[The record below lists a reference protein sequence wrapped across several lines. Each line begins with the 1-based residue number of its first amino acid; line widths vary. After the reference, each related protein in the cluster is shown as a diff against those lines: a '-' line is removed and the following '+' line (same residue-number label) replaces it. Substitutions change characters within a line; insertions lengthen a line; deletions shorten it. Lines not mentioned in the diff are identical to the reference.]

1 MAERVSINYSVKLE
15 QLSDEAH
22 RLFSAITEQISSAN
36 DRFSAPPDAL
46 SAEALSVIQDLQEFT
61 GDLQYRLSDLENIIR
76 AYLQYVA
83 TNTSAADPMSDS
95 TDKLS
100 SMYEKITTLTRALN
114 IDGVKNEVTD

>member
-36 DRFSAPPDAL
+36 DRFSAPPDVL
-46 SAEALSVIQDLQEFT
+46 SPEALSVIQDLQEFT

-83 TNTSAADPMSDS
+83 TNTSATDPMSDS

>member
-1 MAERVSINYSVKLE
+1 VKLE

-36 DRFSAPPDAL
+36 DRFSAPPDVL
-46 SAEALSVIQDLQEFT
+46 SPEALSVIQDLQEFT

-83 TNTSAADPMSDS
+83 TNTSATDPMSDS

>member
-15 QLSDEAH
+15 QLSDEAL
-22 RLFSAITEQISSAN
+22 RLFSIIIEQISFAN
-36 DRFSAPPDAL
+36 DRFSAPPDVL
-46 SAEALSVIQDLQEFT
+46 SPESLSVIQDLQEFT

-83 TNTSAADPMSDS
+83 TNTSAPAPIVDS

-100 SMYEKITTLTRALN
+100 SMYEKLTALTQALN
-114 IDGVKNEVTD
+114 IDGVKNEVAD

>member
-36 DRFSAPPDAL
+36 DRFSAPPDVL
-46 SAEALSVIQDLQEFT
+46 SPEALSVIQDLQEFT